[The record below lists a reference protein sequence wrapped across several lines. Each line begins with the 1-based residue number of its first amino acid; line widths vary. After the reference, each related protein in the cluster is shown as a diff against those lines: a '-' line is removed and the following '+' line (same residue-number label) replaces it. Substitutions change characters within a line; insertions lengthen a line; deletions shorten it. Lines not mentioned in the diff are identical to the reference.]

1 MSGEQLGQ
9 TDKLNSKTSRQTKFG
24 QKLLS
29 HIQHHSTI
37 ESGTGPGKWNKPLVL
52 TTKLS
57 PSPAYHQ
64 ALTG

>member
-37 ESGTGPGKWNKPLVL
+37 ESGTEPGKWDKPLVL

-57 PSPAYHQ
+57 PSPAYHH
-64 ALTG
+64 TF